1 MRRVNAGIMGAP
13 FDRTDAM
20 SPSAYPQ
27 LLAVFTKLHN
37 FQHLAAIA
45 AWDQSAK
52 MPPKGNEARSK
63 ALAEMDVLVHQT
75 VTDPVLASLLDAAE
89 QAPLDALERASV
101 REMRRQWAV
110 SNLLPARLVAAQ
122 SLAGSRCE
130 HAWRSQRPANDW
142 AALVPNLRTVVD
154 LAREEAGL
162 LAEHFGCSR
171 YEALMNKHE
180 PGMRCAEL
188 DRIFADVKSWLPA
201 LIRQVM
207 DRQATE
213 PVLQPIGPFAA
224 ESQRAL
230 GLDVMK
236 LLGFDFEA
244 GRLDL
249 SAHPFCAGVP
259 EDVRITTRYR
269 DDNFLQG
276 LMGIIH
282 ETGHARYEQRLP
294 PELVHLPI
302 GRARTMGVHE
312 SQSLSFEMQLGR
324 SAAFLTL
331 ITPLVRQHL
340 GTQPALQANN
350 LARLCTRVRP
360 GFIRVDADELSYPAH
375 VILRYEIE
383 RALIEGEIEVE
394 DIPTLWDEKMKASL
408 DVDTRGNFTDG
419 CMHDIHWPMGLIG
432 YFPSYTLGAM
442 YAAQYFAT
450 IRAANPD
457 LDQKIAAGDLSPV
470 TNWLEANIWSQASRW
485 EISELMTQAT
495 GQTLQVSHFRKHL
508 ESRYLG
514 SH

>member
-1 MRRVNAGIMGAP
+1 
-13 FDRTDAM
+13 M
-20 SPSAYPQ
+20 SSSTYPQ
-27 LLAVFTKLHN
+27 LLAIFTKLHN
-37 FQHLAAIA
+37 YQHLAAIA
-45 AWDQSAK
+45 SWDQSAM

-63 ALAEMDVLVHQT
+63 ALAEMEVLIHQS
-75 VTDPVLASLLDAAE
+75 VTDPALASLLDAAE

-101 REMRRQWAV
+101 REMRRQWAL
-110 SNLLPARLVAAQ
+110 SNLLPARLVEAQ

-142 AALVPNLRTVVD
+142 DGLLPNLRTVVD
-154 LAREEAGL
+154 LAREEAAL
-162 LAEHFGCSR
+162 LADHFGGSR

-180 PGMRCAEL
+180 PGMRCVEL

-201 LIRQVM
+201 LVRKVM

-213 PVLQPIGPFAA
+213 PVLQPLGPFAT

-249 SAHPFCAGVP
+249 STHPFCAGVP

-294 PELVHLPI
+294 RELVHLPI
-302 GRARTMGVHE
+302 GRARSMGVHE

-324 SAAFLTL
+324 SAAFLAL
-331 ITPLVRQHL
+331 IAPLARQHL
-340 GTQPALQANN
+340 GNQAAFQADN

-383 RALIEGEIEVE
+383 RALIEGDIEVD
-394 DIPTLWDEKMKASL
+394 DIPALWDEKMQASL
-408 DVDTRGNFTDG
+408 GVDTRGDFTDG
-419 CMHDIHWPMGLIG
+419 CMQDIHWPMGLIG

-442 YAAQYFAT
+442 YAAQYFAS
-450 IRAANPD
+450 IRAQTPE
-457 LDQKIAAGDLSPV
+457 LDQRIAAGDLSPV
-470 TNWLEANIWSQASRW
+470 TDWLEANIWSQASRW
-485 EISELMTQAT
+485 EISELMTRAT
-495 GQTLQVSHFRKHL
+495 GQTLHVSHFRKHL

-514 SH
+514 G

>member
-1 MRRVNAGIMGAP
+1 MGAP
-13 FDRTDAM
+13 SDRTDAM

-27 LLAVFTKLHN
+27 LLAVFTKLHH
-37 FQHLAAIA
+37 FHHLTAMAS
-45 AWDQSAK
+45 WDQSAM
-52 MPPKGNEARSK
+52 MPPKGNEARSQ
-63 ALAEMDVLVHQT
+63 ALAEMEVLIHQT
-75 VTDPVLASLLDAAE
+75 ITDPTLASLLDAAE
-89 QAPLDALERASV
+89 QAPLNDTERASV
-101 REMRRQWAV
+101 REMRRQWAL
-110 SNLLPARLVAAQ
+110 SNLLPSRLVEAQ

-142 AALVPNLRTVVD
+142 NALLPNLRTVIS
-154 LAREEAGL
+154 LAREEAAL
-162 LAEHFGCSR
+162 LADHFGTSR

-180 PGMRCAEL
+180 PGMRCDEL
-188 DRIFADVKSWLPA
+188 DRIFADVKGWLPD
-201 LIRQVM
+201 LVRKVM
-207 DRQATE
+207 NKQADE
-213 PVLQPIGPFAA
+213 PVLQPVGPYAI

-249 SAHPFCAGVP
+249 STHPFCAGVP

-269 DDNFLQG
+269 DDNFLQS

-294 PELVHLPI
+294 RELVHLPI

-324 SAAFLTL
+324 GAPFLSL

-340 GTQPALQANN
+340 GTQPALQADN

-360 GFIRVDADELSYPAH
+360 GLIRVDADELTYPAH

-394 DIPTLWDEKMKASL
+394 DIPALWDEKMKTSL
-408 DVDTRGNFTDG
+408 DVDTRGNFKDG
-419 CMHDIHWPMGLIG
+419 CMQDIHWPMGLIG

-450 IRAANPD
+450 IRAQTPE

-485 EISELMTQAT
+485 EISELMTRAT

-508 ESRYLG
+508 EHRYLAA
-514 SH
+514 

>member
-1 MRRVNAGIMGAP
+1 
-13 FDRTDAM
+13 M
-20 SPSAYPQ
+20 SLSAYPQ

-37 FQHLAAIA
+37 YQHLAAIA
-45 AWDQSAK
+45 SWDQSAM
-52 MPPKGNEARSK
+52 MPPKGNEARGQ
-63 ALAEMDVLVHQT
+63 ALAEMEVLVHQT
-75 VTDPVLASLLDAAE
+75 VTDPALARLLDAAE
-89 QAPLDALERASV
+89 QAPLDAPERASV
-101 REMRRQWAV
+101 REMRRQWAL
-110 SNLLPARLVAAQ
+110 SNLLPARLVEAQ

-142 AALVPNLRTVVD
+142 AGLLPNLRTVVD
-154 LAREEAGL
+154 LAREEAAL
-162 LAEHFGCSR
+162 LAEHFGGSR
-171 YEALMNKHE
+171 YEALMNKYE

-201 LIRQVM
+201 LVRRVM

-213 PVLQPIGPFAA
+213 PVLQPQGPFAT

-249 SAHPFCAGVP
+249 STHPFCAGVP

-294 PELVHLPI
+294 RERVHLPI
-302 GRARTMGVHE
+302 GRARSMGVHE

-324 SAAFLTL
+324 SAAFLAL
-331 ITPLVRQHL
+331 IAPLARQHL
-340 GTQPALQANN
+340 GDQAALQANN

-360 GFIRVDADELSYPAH
+360 GFIRVDADELTYPAH
-375 VILRYEIE
+375 VIVRYEIE
-383 RALIEGEIEVE
+383 RALIEGDIEVD
-394 DIPTLWDEKMKASL
+394 DIPALWDEKVKASL
-408 DVDTRGNFTDG
+408 DLDTRGNFADG
-419 CMHDIHWPMGLIG
+419 CMQDIHWPMGLIG

-450 IRAANPD
+450 IRAGTPD
-457 LDQKIAAGDLSPV
+457 LDQKIAAGDLSPIMD
-470 TNWLEANIWSQASRW
+470 WLDANVWSQASRW
-485 EISELMTQAT
+485 DTAELMTRAT
-495 GQTLQVSHFRKHL
+495 GETLQVSHFRKHL

-514 SH
+514 T